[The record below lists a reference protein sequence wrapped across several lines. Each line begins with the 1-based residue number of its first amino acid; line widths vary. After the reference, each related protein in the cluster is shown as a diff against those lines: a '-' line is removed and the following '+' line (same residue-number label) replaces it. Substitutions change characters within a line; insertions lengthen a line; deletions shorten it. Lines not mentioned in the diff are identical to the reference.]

1 MDFPLLFD
9 VVSKVHRSEGKILLF
24 VYVEHSK
31 IKLDNLRNF
40 FMLIYSFLSNK
51 APTKKIICFDF
62 EKQNRAMHSMCL
74 GCWYLRWRLEQTL
87 TESQFTFQFKYVGD
101 TWNMRSFYLR
111 YRVFLRLTVLFIF
124 WIWPASKKSMPTP
137 VII

>member
-51 APTKKIICFDF
+51 AP
-62 EKQNRAMHSMCL
+62 L
-74 GCWYLRWRLEQTL
+74 
-87 TESQFTFQFKYVGD
+87 
-101 TWNMRSFYLR
+101 
-111 YRVFLRLTVLFIF
+111 
-124 WIWPASKKSMPTP
+124 KKSFVLILKNKIVQCILRALVVGT
-137 VII
+137 